1 VSAPNASLALIVLG
15 IALACLEA
23 AVSLLGGHS
32 ELSRIARDLEDVIE
46 TEKRSLEGEA
56 KA

>member
-46 TEKRSLEGEA
+46 TEKRALEREA